1 MQVNVLILHCFSLR
15 LAAQIGTQCLDHQLF
30 SIAELL
36 YADTRL
42 NNVIF
47 KFEAKKSLIQGGLS
61 SKKHTKIR
69 KLQP

>member
-1 MQVNVLILHCFSLR
+1 MSSTKGNLY
-15 LAAQIGTQCLDHQLF
+15 LAPQLF

-47 KFEAKKSLIQGGLS
+47 KFEAKKSLTQGGLS
-61 SKKHTKIR
+61 SKKHTKIQ

>member
-1 MQVNVLILHCFSLR
+1 MSSTKGNLY
-15 LAAQIGTQCLDHQLF
+15 LAHQLF

-47 KFEAKKSLIQGGLS
+47 KFEAKKSLTQGGLS
-61 SKKHTKIR
+61 SKKNTKIK

>member
-1 MQVNVLILHCFSLR
+1 MSSTKGNPD
-15 LAAQIGTQCLDHQLF
+15 LAHQLF

-47 KFEAKKSLIQGGLS
+47 KFEAKKSLTQGGLS
-61 SKKHTKIR
+61 SKKHTKIQ

>member
-1 MQVNVLILHCFSLR
+1 MSSTKGNLY
-15 LAAQIGTQCLDHQLF
+15 LAHQLF

-47 KFEAKKSLIQGGLS
+47 KFEAKKSLTQGGLS
-61 SKKHTKIR
+61 SKKHTKI
-69 KLQP
+69 KKPQP

>member
-1 MQVNVLILHCFSLR
+1 M
-15 LAAQIGTQCLDHQLF
+15 AHQLF

-47 KFEAKKSLIQGGLS
+47 KFEAKKKLNPRWIKLETAY
-61 SKKHTKIR
+61 KNKETTALKIEF
-69 KLQP
+69 

>member
-1 MQVNVLILHCFSLR
+1 M
-15 LAAQIGTQCLDHQLF
+15 AHQLF

-47 KFEAKKSLIQGGLS
+47 KFEAKKKLNPRRIKLETAY
-61 SKKHTKIR
+61 KNKETTAVKIEF
-69 KLQP
+69 

>member
-1 MQVNVLILHCFSLR
+1 MSSTKGNLC
-15 LAAQIGTQCLDHQLF
+15 LARQLF

-47 KFEAKKSLIQGGLS
+47 KFEAKKSLTQGGLS
-61 SKKHTKIR
+61 SKTHTKT
-69 KLQP
+69 KKPQP

>member
-1 MQVNVLILHCFSLR
+1 MSSTKGNLY
-15 LAAQIGTQCLDHQLF
+15 LAPQLF

-47 KFEAKKSLIQGGLS
+47 KFEAKKKLNPRRIKLENAYKN
-61 SKKHTKIR
+61 KKTTAVKIEF
-69 KLQP
+69 

>member
-1 MQVNVLILHCFSLR
+1 MSSTKGNLY
-15 LAAQIGTQCLDHQLF
+15 LAHQLF

-61 SKKHTKIR
+61 SKKHTKIQ

>member
-1 MQVNVLILHCFSLR
+1 MSSTKGNLC
-15 LAAQIGTQCLDHQLF
+15 LAHQLF

-47 KFEAKKSLIQGGLS
+47 KFEAKKKLNPRRIKLETAY
-61 SKKHTKIR
+61 KNKETTAVKIEF
-69 KLQP
+69 

>member
-1 MQVNVLILHCFSLR
+1 MSSTKGNLY
-15 LAAQIGTQCLDHQLF
+15 LAHQLF

-47 KFEAKKSLIQGGLS
+47 KFEAKKSLTEGGLS
-61 SKKHTKIR
+61 SKKHTKIQ